1 MSTPT
6 SEQIEKLP
14 KWAQDHLRN
23 LQRER
28 DVAIRE
34 LNEWVDSQT
43 PSAFSVSEML
53 CIGEQK
59 GPSIKRRYIQGHR
72 MEVVHAG
79 IHLDISLGQES
90 CIRLQWEDERRLCKE
105 VAMVPK
111 SFNNVELIAKENLR

>member
-1 MSTPT
+1 
-6 SEQIEKLP
+6 
-14 KWAQDHLRN
+14 
-23 LQRER
+23 
-28 DVAIRE
+28 
-34 LNEWVDSQT
+34 
-43 PSAFSVSEML
+43 
-53 CIGEQK
+53 
-59 GPSIKRRYIQGHR
+59 